1 MKEGDIVELLKI
13 GCAGWWFV
21 KVIGKLGLGWELCS
35 EQLWS
40 YVYHIVGNSL
50 EGWAPAAYLE
60 PINRKSSRLRGAR
73 SQDKLNEH

>member
-21 KVIGKLGLGWELCS
+21 KVIGRS
-35 EQLWS
+35 EFGAPSGRILNMIS
-40 YVYHIVGNSL
+40 SEIIGNSL